1 MPSSDPQ
8 ESHGHDENPYP
19 GITEFLRCL
28 DEKHVQCRLSRHFN
42 TFEGKDFY
50 NIDELVNISV
60 ERLSAIEFGL
70 SAGNAQFFL
79 DAIHKEMKHIDRARK
94 GKSHRQ

>member
-1 MPSSDPQ
+1 MPSSDPP
-8 ESHGHDENPYP
+8 ESHSHNKNPYP

-28 DEKHVQCRLSRHFN
+28 DEKHVQRGLSHHFN

-50 NIDELVNISV
+50 NSDELANISV

-79 DAIHKEMKHIDRARK
+79 DAIHKEMKHID
-94 GKSHRQ
+94 